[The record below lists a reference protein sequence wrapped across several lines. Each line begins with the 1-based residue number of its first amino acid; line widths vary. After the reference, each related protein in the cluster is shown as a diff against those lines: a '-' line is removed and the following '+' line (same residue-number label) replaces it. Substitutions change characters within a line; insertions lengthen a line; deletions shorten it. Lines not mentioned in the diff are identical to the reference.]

1 MDQAPQRPAAPDAQ
15 SVARRLA
22 EAGLDVPAEVLD
34 GVVRN
39 LAVLDAHVDTVRAF
53 GLDARSAS
61 ALRFRP

>member
-1 MDQAPQRPAAPDAQ
+1 MDHAPQRPDAQ

-22 EAGLDVPAEVLD
+22 EAGLEVPAEVLD

-39 LAVLDAHVDTVRAF
+39 LNVLDAHVATVRGF
-53 GLDARSAS
+53 GLDPRSAS